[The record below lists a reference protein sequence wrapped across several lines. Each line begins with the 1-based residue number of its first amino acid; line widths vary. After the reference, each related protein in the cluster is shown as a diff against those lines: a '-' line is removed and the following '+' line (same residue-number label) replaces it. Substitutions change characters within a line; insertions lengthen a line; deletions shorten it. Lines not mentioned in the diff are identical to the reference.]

1 VSQDKNT
8 LVCVQRQKFKSFVPK
23 SQLFSSL
30 SKEEIALLDWNGHSA
45 IMAADKYI
53 LISGHLSA
61 KDNVNS
67 ENVRDLK
74 AGVELLRTKMPDY
87 EIIIG
92 ADINSFLG
100 QFNNDVSV
108 FPSSI

>member
-1 VSQDKNT
+1 M
-8 LVCVQRQKFKSFVPK
+8 
-23 SQLFSSL
+23 FSSL
-30 SKEEIALLDWNGHSA
+30 SKDEIALLDWNGHSA
-45 IMAADKYI
+45 IMAADNFI

-67 ENVRDLK
+67 QNVRDLK
-74 AGVELLRTKMPDY
+74 AGIDLLKSKMPDY

-100 QFNNDVSV
+100 KFKTDVTV
-108 FPSSI
+108 FPSNS